1 MRNYLKFLQKI
12 PSLFQKRRKYNVSAD
27 VCLILHGNTLIPAR
41 CEELVAQHNQ
51 MLLNIT
57 PDEIAQAARLLLPST
72 TAQARIAL
80 ALPGKEFAATSLT
93 LPPTIAETSLKSAVR
108 LQLST
113 LLPSYT
119 KPLLIAIRPQMKG
132 KPTVA
137 LWMPTQVA
145 EDLFQ
150 AFEKVGLFLAYILP
164 RPLIALPPNSTAIVQ
179 LYDEDEESISCFEW
193 SGVAIERWL
202 YVPKADCED
211 EEFKTQLT
219 EIIANFSEDDTQITK
234 NKLED
239 WENLPMPSSIIYGYS
254 FVPPSTLTRMI
265 ASARTKTR
273 RNVIIIAAVVILLII
288 MGVGALKR
296 YEYRLERWLGQLQN
310 RTLDV
315 SRLRN
320 EVDTISRD
328 IAPIKEFPRQEV
340 VQILQRLDSLIKPT
354 DRWITSF
361 TIDKGEVEIKG
372 FSPNPER
379 LVQMLGS
386 EPMFEGAS
394 FNQPRQGENFSI
406 RFKLRDLNIGEYW
419 KKYFMPDQK

>member
-1 MRNYLKFLQKI
+1 MRNYLKLFKQI
-12 PSLFQKRRKYNVSAD
+12 PSLLQKRRKYNVSAD
-27 VCLILHGNTLIPAR
+27 VCLILHGNTLIPAC

-51 MLLNIT
+51 VLLNIT
-57 PDEIAQAARLLLPST
+57 PNEIAQAARHLLPST
-72 TAQARIAL
+72 TSHTRIAL

-93 LPPTIAETSLKSAVR
+93 LPPTINEASLKGAVR
-108 LQLST
+108 LQLAT

-119 KPLLIAIRPQMKG
+119 KPLLIAIRPQLKG

-145 EDLFQ
+145 EELFQ

-164 RPLIALPPNSTAIVQ
+164 RPVAALSAAPMKVVQ
-179 LYDEDEESISCFEW
+179 LYDEDEETITCFEW
-193 SGVAIERWL
+193 SGTAIERWL
-202 YVPKADCED
+202 SLPKTDCED
-211 EEFKTQLT
+211 TDFQSQLT
-219 EIIANFSEDDTQITK
+219 EIISNFSEGATQITK

-239 WENLPMPSSIIYGYS
+239 WEKLPMPPSVAYGYA

-265 ASARTKTR
+265 ELSRANTR
-273 RNVIIIAAVVILLII
+273 RNLIIAGTLLILLLTAAGIS
-288 MGVGALKR
+288 LKR
-296 YEYRLERWLGQLQN
+296 YEYRLEKWLGQLQN

-315 SRLRN
+315 SRLRS
-320 EVDTISRD
+320 EVDSISRD
-328 IAPIKEFPRQEV
+328 IAPIKEFPRQDV
-340 VQILQRLDSLIKPT
+340 VLILQRLDNLIKPT
-354 DRWITSF
+354 DGWIISF

-406 RFKLRDLNIGEYW
+406 RFKLRNLNIGDYW

>member
-1 MRNYLKFLQKI
+1 MRNYLKFLKKI
-12 PSLFQKRRKYNVSAD
+12 PSLFKKRRKYNVSAD

-51 MLLNIT
+51 LLLNIT
-57 PDEIAQAARLLLPST
+57 PDEIAQAARHLLPST

-80 ALPGKEFAATSLT
+80 ALSGKEFAATSLT
-93 LPPTIAETSLKSAVR
+93 LPPTITESSLKNAVR

-119 KPLLIAIRPQMKG
+119 KPLLIAIRPQVKG

-145 EDLFQ
+145 EELFQ

-164 RPLIALPPNSTAIVQ
+164 RPVIALPQNSTEVVQ
-179 LYDEDEESISCFEW
+179 VYDEDEEAISCFEW
-193 SGVAIERWL
+193 SGAAIERWL
-202 YVPKADCED
+202 QVPKADCED
-211 EEFKTQLT
+211 EDFQSQLT
-219 EIIANFSEDDTQITK
+219 AILTNSSEDTTRITK

-239 WENLPMPSSIIYGYS
+239 WENLPQPASVAYGYS

-265 ASARTKTR
+265 HLAQKKNR
-273 RNVIIIAAVVILLII
+273 RNLVIIATVVILLII
-288 MGVGALKR
+288 AGAGALKR
-296 YEYRLERWLGQLQN
+296 YEYRLERWLGQLQA

-315 SRLRN
+315 SRLRS
-320 EVDTISRD
+320 EVDAISRD

-354 DRWITSF
+354 EGWIVSF

-372 FSPNPER
+372 ISPNPER

-406 RFKLRDLNIGEYW
+406 RFKLRNLNIGEYW